1 MEDIYGMLIVL
12 GLLIVISQCVNKEKQ
27 LFEGLVNSNVG
38 NIGVGANS
46 NATAP
51 IANTNYKPT
60 PSNNNAAKAN
70 NNANKQGRP
79 SALIVNNNLPQGE
92 LYKTGSNYLA
102 YNPGRLLFADANAP
116 YGFKIPQSMQQEYA
130 LLKDLGISKDN
141 VLSQKEVPAGYA
153 RFLPTG
159 SQYPGFDA
167 NAKGGFLEGQAGKH
181 VENARNVANS
191 LQRNAQVNGNA
202 NANVVPANLNA
213 QAANSNVPANANVPM
228 PNANPNYNSLIN
240 RDVINPNAN
249 ANAKANANSG
259 GSKGMNL
266 FMIHTT
272 WCGHSKRAFP
282 DFKKLMDEYDGQ
294 TMNGYLLNI
303 KEYDA
308 DKNKDIAKKYGVRGF
323 PSYVGEVTNNGK
335 PSGDK
340 MDVNTRSY
348 DGLLTFLK
356 ENTK

>member
-12 GLLIVISQCVNKEKQ
+12 GLLIVISQCVNKEKK

-38 NIGVGANS
+38 ATLPNVNS
-46 NATAP
+46 GSVNTNNTAP
-51 IANTNYKPT
+51 TPVNNIA
-60 PSNNNAAKAN
+60 ARAN
-70 NNANKQGRP
+70 NNANKQGQP
-79 SALIVNNNLPQGE
+79 SAFIVNNNLPQGE
-92 LYKTGSNYLA
+92 LYKTGSKYLA

-141 VLSQKEVPAGYA
+141 FISQKEVPAGYA

-191 LQRNAQVNGNA
+191 LLRNAPANGNA
-202 NANVVPANLNA
+202 NANIAPANFNA
-213 QAANSNVPANANVPM
+213 MGGNANVPANANVQR
-228 PNANPNYNSLIN
+228 PNANVQRPNVNSIIN

-249 ANAKANANSG
+249 ANANANSG
-259 GSKGMNL
+259 GAKGINL
-266 FMIHTT
+266 FMIYTS
-272 WCGHSKRAFP
+272 WCGHSKKALP
-282 DFKKLMDEYDGQ
+282 DFDKLINDYDGK

-303 KEYDA
+303 KKYDA
-308 DKNKDIAKKYGVRGF
+308 DENKAIAKKYGVRGF
-323 PSYVGEVTNNGK
+323 PSYVCEITQNDK
-335 PSGDK
+335 PKGDVIN
-340 MDVNTRSY
+340 VNTRSY
-348 DGLLTFLK
+348 DGLLSFLK
-356 ENTK
+356 EHTK